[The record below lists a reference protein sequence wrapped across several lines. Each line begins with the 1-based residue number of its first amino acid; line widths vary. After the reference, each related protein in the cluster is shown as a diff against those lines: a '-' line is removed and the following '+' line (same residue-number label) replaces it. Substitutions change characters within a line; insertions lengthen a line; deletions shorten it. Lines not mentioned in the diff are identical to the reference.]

1 MDQQTSEQALAE
13 TAADQGDLVNTI
25 AGWVLFA
32 GIVGLGLSVLSEKY
46 FHGSSPE
53 RPEQL
58 GYVIEGVEV
67 EDTAAPVEMSMA
79 EALTLVSAEDGE
91 KVYAKCASCHTLT
104 PGGANGVGP
113 NLHAIIGA
121 PVGKKPGFQYSG
133 AMAEF
138 GGEWGWEEM
147 NEWLKAPKRYI
158 DGTKMNFAGLSKVED
173 RAAVALFM
181 NQAGSNLPLPEFT
194 AEVEVVEGE
203 EAAADADVEA
213 TAEAEQNAAESTSEE
228 TAEAQA
234 AE

>member
-1 MDQQTSEQALAE
+1 MDQQTSEQVLAE

-58 GYVIEGVEV
+58 GYVIEGVEA
-67 EDTAAPVEMSMA
+67 EDTAAPIEMSMA

-113 NLHAIIGA
+113 NLHAIMGA
-121 PVGKKPGFQYSG
+121 PIGKKAGFQYSG

-147 NEWLKAPKRYI
+147 NDWLKAPKRY
-158 DGTKMNFAGLSKVED
+158 
-173 RAAVALFM
+173 
-181 NQAGSNLPLPEFT
+181 
-194 AEVEVVEGE
+194 
-203 EAAADADVEA
+203 
-213 TAEAEQNAAESTSEE
+213 
-228 TAEAQA
+228 
-234 AE
+234 